1 MILFVS
7 CVTLIE
13 SCKHQAHTDSVAT
26 KKENV
31 VFKLLLFSIEWC
43 AYWAPSC
50 SLISRERYITEQWS
64 WFFKLVASP

>member
-31 VFKLLLFSIEWC
+31 VFKLLIFYIEWC

-50 SLISRERYITEQWS
+50 SLISWERYITEQWS

>member
-1 MILFVS
+1 MQMILFVS

-31 VFKLLLFSIEWC
+31 VFKLLLFSIERC
-43 AYWAPSC
+43 AY
-50 SLISRERYITEQWS
+50 
-64 WFFKLVASP
+64 